1 MKIGMNLHM
10 EGGYDAAVEE
20 ARRADEQGY
29 DSVWLSDHILPIY
42 GNANE
47 PDRPLDLF
55 LVMTAI
61 AAVTQNVRLAWGTL
75 NTTLRPPLLFAKMLT
90 TLDVISHGR
99 VICTMGSGWNLEEWR
114 LYNLPLVEDHDER
127 AEYCR
132 ELIALYEQ
140 MWTHPAP
147 EETYFDGKY
156 VKVDG
161 LPFNPEPIQKPYP
174 PIWMGGESD
183 ATLTTVK
190 TLCDGWMPLGSGSN
204 PARLKEVTSAPDW
217 PTDRPMSIVKGGR
230 IIVRA
235 THDDA
240 MRAAQAEY
248 EHLKATAPRGLP
260 ETFEEFAQRET
271 VGSTDEVLERID
283 EFASWGITDLRINF
297 VTAESQEALA
307 RLVLPRLDEVKQ
319 PAASR

>member
-10 EGGYDAAVEE
+10 EGGYDAAIEE
-20 ARRADEQGY
+20 ALRADEQGF

-42 GNANE
+42 GNPNE

-55 LVMTAI
+55 LVMTAV
-61 AAVTQNVRLAWGTL
+61 AAVTKRVRLAWGTL

-132 ELIALYEQ
+132 EIIALYQE

-147 EETYFDGKY
+147 EETHFQGKY
-156 VKVDG
+156 IKVSG
-161 LPFNPEPIQKPYP
+161 LPFNPEPVQKPYP
-174 PIWMGGESD
+174 PIWIGGESD
-183 ATLTTVK
+183 ATLK
-190 TLCDGWMPLGSGSN
+190 TAKELCDGWMPLSSGGN
-204 PARLKEVTSAPDW
+204 RERLVEVTSAPDW
-217 PTDRPMSIVKGGR
+217 PSRPMSIVKGGR
-230 IIVRA
+230 IIVRETRDKA
-235 THDDA
+235 V
-240 MRAAQAEY
+240 RAAKAEY
-248 EHLKATAPRGLP
+248 EHLLATAPRGLP

-271 VGSTDEVLERID
+271 VGSAEECLERIE
-283 EFASWGITDLRINF
+283 EFASWGFTDLRVNF
-297 VTAESQEALA
+297 VTTASQDAVA
-307 RLVLPRLDEVKQ
+307 RLLAASGRTE
-319 PAASR
+319 AASR

>member
-1 MKIGMNLHM
+1 MKIGINLHM

-20 ARRADEQGY
+20 ALRADEQGF

-42 GNANE
+42 GNPNE
-47 PDRPLDLF
+47 ADRPLDLF
-55 LVMTAI
+55 LVMTAV
-61 AAVTQNVRLAWGTL
+61 AAVTRRVRLAWGTL

-132 ELIALYEQ
+132 EIIALYQQ

-147 EETYFDGKY
+147 EETHFQGKY
-156 VKVDG
+156 IKVDG

-174 PIWMGGESD
+174 PIWIGGESE
-183 ATLTTVK
+183 ATLTTAK
-190 TLCDGWMPLGSGSN
+190 ELCDGWMPLSSGSN
-204 PARLKEVTSAPDW
+204 RERLAEVTSAPDW
-217 PTDRPMSIVKGGR
+217 PKRPMSIVKGGR
-230 IIVRA
+230 VFVRE

-240 MRAAQAEY
+240 MRAAKAEY
-248 EHLKATAPRGLP
+248 EHLMATAPRGLP
-260 ETFEEFAQRET
+260 DSFEEFAQRET
-271 VGSTDEVLERID
+271 VGSADECLARIE
-283 EFASWGITDLRINF
+283 EFASWGVTDLRVNF
-297 VTAESQEALA
+297 VTRESQDAVA
-307 RLVLPRLDEVKQ
+307 RLLLPRLGELKQ
-319 PAASR
+319 LAARH